1 MRQADRYGPTT
12 PTPSPPHKG
21 EGFPSWLRR
30 SIISEFRV
38 GANWLKLA
46 GMIWLHAPDETA
58 TALPVVWLI
67 DSRRSPA
74 NLTERSALRRGLA
87 HDLIARQFS
96 LPSEAVTIEHDE
108 AGRPVLA
115 RPAGTGLHISL
126 ATRSGLVAVALA
138 RAPVG
143 VDVERIEIAAA
154 PPLASLHPNERDVLA
169 ALPDAARPLAFAQ
182 IWTAK
187 EAYVKALGTGFI
199 RAPESF
205 AVTLLAGD
213 RFAIDDRERPT
224 QALGHGLI
232 DKNGGQVSLA
242 AAMIV
247 LD

>member
-1 MRQADRYGPTT
+1 
-12 PTPSPPHKG
+12 
-21 EGFPSWLRR
+21 
-30 SIISEFRV
+30 
-38 GANWLKLA
+38 
-46 GMIWLHAPDETA
+46 MIWFHTPDETA

-67 DSRRSPA
+67 ASRRNPV
-74 NLTERSALRRGLA
+74 NLTERSALRRGIA

-96 LPSEAVTIEHDE
+96 LPREAVTIEHDE

-143 VDVERIEIAAA
+143 VDVERIEPSVA
-154 PPLASLHPNERDVLA
+154 PPLASLHPNEREALA
-169 ALPDAARPLAFAQ
+169 ALPESARPLAFAQ

-187 EAYVKALGTGFI
+187 EAYVKALGTGFL

-205 AVTLLAGD
+205 AATLLPGG
-213 RFAIDDRERPT
+213 RFSILDPQRPT
-224 QALGHGLI
+224 QALGHGCVHE
-232 DKNGGQVSLA
+232 NGGQVSLA
-242 AAMIV
+242 ASMIV